1 MTDSRRGYW
10 MLEIKWDNFGVY
22 IRGGIVTMRKCIGV

>member
-10 MLEIKWDNFGVY
+10 MLEIKWDILGVY
-22 IRGGIVTMRKCIGV
+22 IGGTVTMQKCIGVY